1 MCRGMVASNSL
12 ESGIDGCFNVKPIP
26 VEETQVLHNL
36 DGQNFTRT
44 KMAKMGFAWVSTKS
58 SAGML
63 WLLAWCLCGN
73 PHSEK
78 RCSSDS
84 LNCSWNS
91 FLPIELP
98 FPDSVWGLLPFVLY
112 LVWSFLAVY
121 SWRFVLFW
129 RGNGAGRVDLGKREG
144 RLNLWGLEGRKTV
157 VRRVYSNLKTLI
169 QIFLIVNAK
178 ERSNNEHREAK

>member
-1 MCRGMVASNSL
+1 MDIIWSQESMVALTWSPYQERKLKSYTTWI
-12 ESGIDGCFNVKPIP
+12 SK
-26 VEETQVLHNL
+26 
-36 DGQNFTRT
+36 NFTGT
-44 KMAKMGFAWVSTKS
+44 KMTKMGFAWVSTKS

-78 RCSSDS
+78 RCSSD
-84 LNCSWNS
+84 LNCSCNS

-98 FPDSVWGLLPFVLY
+98 CPDSVWGLLPFVLY

-157 VRRVYSNLKTLI
+157 VSI
-169 QIFLIVNAK
+169 
-178 ERSNNEHREAK
+178 HCMREEFIPI